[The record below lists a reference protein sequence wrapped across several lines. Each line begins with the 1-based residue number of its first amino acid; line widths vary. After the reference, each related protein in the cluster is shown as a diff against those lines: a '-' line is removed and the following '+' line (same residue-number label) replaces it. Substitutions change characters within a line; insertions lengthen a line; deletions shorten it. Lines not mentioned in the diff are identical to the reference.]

1 MTINRSRCPDVTCV
15 RVIALKLTPR
25 NYSERQ
31 CRLYLPFAQPNRT
44 GVKTVTLL
52 QHCPP
57 CRRNLFCVSLFAA
70 LCGICPSLATAQD
83 VLPAAETPAADIPP
97 AAEKTAAAKPDYAR
111 LADPEIAAQLKLTD
125 EQRTKLQEL
134 LKKRSEALSKAEAA
148 DKAKIA
154 AEQDGTIAAL
164 LSEEQRAKLA
174 KIRPVPKLRF
184 NFRFQR
190 WAEVLQWFANEADLS
205 LVMDAPPPA
214 TFNYTDNK
222 EYSPT
227 EAIDLLNG
235 VLLTKDFTL
244 IRRGRM
250 LIVIDMKEGIP
261 QGLIPRIDLKD
272 LEDRGKHEFVSV
284 MFPLGKKNAEE
295 VDAEIQPLLGNQGK
309 SVPLPKTQQILVTA
323 TAGNMRAIG
332 AVIGSIPEPAP
343 PKQPPKPAP
352 PEKPELKTY
361 ATKSADAGAA
371 VELINQLISG
381 IKVVP
386 DAKAGQITVFATP
399 SQHVAVQALL
409 DKIQTD
415 NPPDSQPRLEVY
427 SLTRGDNT
435 QLLESLKLVLPEMP
449 LRIDPVDNR
458 LIAWGTPEEQAKIKA
473 SLDQLG
479 GDGPSGKTAQLA
491 TYLLLKADPTSTQAL
506 LTTLVPNA
514 RISYDPQTRNLIV
527 VAIPDDQRVV
537 KAMLDQL
544 QPTQPGANTPEL
556 QFYPFKMNIPT
567 GLMEVLQSLVPNAK
581 IRADGKKLIVTAIP
595 ADQVLIA
602 DTIKKFP
609 VPTAGEKPQ
618 LEIYPVTIAQRKR
631 FEAVIASITG
641 DLPGIRIIT
650 DAEPGELAVWAKSKE
665 HDALRA
671 ILEKLKR
678 DVPDEEKFTLASYP
692 VKAAQQPQ
700 TMSVLQTLYPELR
713 IIPDAVANR
722 LLVWA
727 GPQQHADLKATLD
740 QVLAEVPEA
749 DQPRFEAYAIQG
761 ADATSL
767 MPTLQTL
774 LPAMRL
780 SVDPKTTRLIAWGT
794 PKEHKMLKSA
804 LTKVGRGTPEMTPQ
818 IEVYRLTKA
827 DPTATHTLL
836 QVLFPAARLTVDPQT
851 RSLIAVAVPEDQ
863 QGIRATLEQLQ
874 PAQPGANTPELQF
887 YPFKGNIPTG
897 LMEVLQTLVP
907 NAKIRADGRKLIVT
921 AIPADHVLIADTIK
935 KFPVPAAGEKPRLE
949 IYPVNA
955 AQRKRFEAVVASIT
969 GDLPGMRIITD
980 AEPGELAVWAKSKE
994 HDALRAILEKLK
1006 RDVPDEEKFTLAG
1019 YPVKDAQ
1026 QPQATTVLQTLYP
1039 ELRVIPDA
1047 VGNRLLVWAGAERHA
1062 DLKATLDKILADVP
1076 EADQPRF
1083 EAYAVQGADAAS
1095 LMPTLQT
1102 LLPAMRL
1109 SVDPKTTR
1117 LIAWGTPKEHKMLK
1131 SALTKV
1137 GGGTPAMSPQ
1147 IEVYRLTKADPTA
1160 THTLLQGLFPA
1171 ARLTIDP
1178 QTRSLVA
1185 IAIPEDQQGIRA
1197 TLEQLQPESPG
1208 PNERT
1213 LQFIPLDEAPPASL
1227 LAVLQQLAPQSQ
1239 VSYDLESKRLM
1250 VVATAVDH
1258 DVINESVK
1266 RVVASAVPAEKFSLE
1281 IYPVTAAQRTRFQTI
1296 LDTVQSEMPGMRII
1310 TDAEPGELAVWA
1322 KKSQHEKLADIIAKL
1337 RRDTPVGDKFV
1348 LVPYQI
1354 KNADAAN
1361 TLTVMQSIFPNIK
1374 IVLDVKT
1381 KKLLIWAPPS
1391 EHEKIQDV
1399 VDKIDSGAAADVQES
1414 YKVYPVPDSDA
1425 AAVINLL
1432 QQQLPDVNFTNDT
1445 TSKAIIAWGRKA
1457 DHKKLDAILKQVL
1470 AGLDPKR
1477 KPKLVVYSAGQSD
1490 STNIMSGLRQLF
1502 PDARIDDDSSS
1513 NSILIW
1519 TTPDRH
1525 EEIQA
1530 ALDEI
1535 AANVEKQNGGTMV
1548 IYQVKSQVASP
1559 AQQII
1564 QMAVPRARVML
1575 GGNPPRI
1582 VVWAKPDEHAE
1593 IESII
1598 KKIEKDA
1605 GGTEPRSI
1613 VIYDLEGVDAAA
1625 VMQLINPIL
1634 RNETQFIT
1642 SSNGERL
1649 IVRAKTKHHAELKST
1664 IEGAK
1669 EKLPKMGK
1677 PTAHVYQLKHVDPNI
1692 LMAIVR
1698 PIAPASPMVPN
1709 VRDRSLVITASP
1721 EDHEKFKAEIAK
1733 IDVARTGDDSAY
1745 LKSYPLERS
1754 DAGTVYGIVA
1764 NLMSGQADMQLYYD
1778 GRNNAVIAIA
1788 HPDQHKTIAET
1799 IADVEKNFVA
1809 ATPEIYRLHTADP
1822 NVVAAFLRT
1831 LVPRASITVDNPKRS
1846 LVIVATAADHQRMKD
1861 AIAKFD
1867 VEPDTENAVF
1877 LKSHQVKK
1885 ADPGTTF
1892 GVVGQLLA
1900 GHPEI
1905 RLSYD
1910 SRNGSIIAFADTAQH
1925 KKIDEVIAGIEQDI
1939 EGATSEVYRFRTAD
1953 PNAAI
1958 AILRMVA
1965 PRAQM
1970 TVDNR
1975 NRSIVVNA
1983 IEADHTAI
1991 AETIAKMDADGND
2004 ENGAVLQAYS
2014 IKSAE
2019 PGNLLNMLQT
2029 NFALQPDIRLSADYK
2044 NETIVA
2050 LATEAQHEKIAAFIA
2065 EVDGKGKVRT
2075 AEVYRFRS
2083 ADPTAASGI
2092 LRTLIPKVQMAV
2104 DNASRSLVV
2113 TGTPEEHA
2121 LIKSTIAKMEAEPAG
2136 GRGSVLRSY
2145 PVKAAEPNN
2154 LLNMLQSNF
2163 ALQPDI
2169 RLSLDSL
2176 NDTILAF
2183 ARPEQHDK
2191 IQHFIEEVEKGGQTR
2206 RAHVYRFGVA
2216 DPNTALSVLRPL
2228 TPKAQMAVDQG
2239 SHSLVVTA
2247 TEGDHEKIA
2256 ATIKEMD
2263 REDAEGTGRQLQS
2276 YAVQN
2281 AQVSTLAQ
2289 AIQLMYR
2296 LRPDVQVTFDRQNGT
2311 VVAVAPAAEQ
2321 VKIKKFIENAE
2332 KQSVPMVPK
2341 VYRFENADPQA
2352 ALRVLRSLA
2361 PNAEAA
2367 VDTENNSLVVSA
2379 SESDQAKIKA
2389 TVEAMD
2395 GDGAALGVPE
2405 LKVYPLNAADGR
2417 SLQTT
2422 LRTLFRRNRDVD
2434 VSYDAENNSILA
2446 LAPQKTQLRIADMV
2460 QEVERAASADP
2471 LATLQLYRLENVD
2484 SRTAMEILEN
2494 AFSQQIPKIKL
2505 SLDRRGRQIAAI
2517 ARPEQHKM
2525 IQQTLDQM
2533 DTDER
2538 VLEVYQLEV
2547 IEPFT
2552 AELSIDRLFG
2562 GFDFDDPNAPVVDS
2576 DNATQQ
2582 LFVRAKK
2589 EQQAEIREL
2598 LSKMGETG
2606 LAVQAESGKGGRMR
2620 VIPFQGDTAA
2630 AIREIERVW
2639 PQLRKNSIRIVTPSA
2654 VMPSLRRLSPESSRD
2669 DGNKPKPTKKNG
2681 AQFAVPAEE
2690 VPAQNKST
2698 KPTAVKKHPMPQRKS
2713 SESATSQKSATKPES
2728 KSKPMSDPE
2737 PAMFPVIVAPGDG
2750 RITIA
2755 SDDPEALDQFEALL
2769 RAMSPKRTG
2778 GRGNNFVVFSLR
2790 YTSAVQTATT
2800 LQQFFEAGG
2809 KRGGSSRSRFSS
2821 NVTIVPDQR
2830 LNAII
2835 VHGNRHDRDTIEELL
2850 QVLDAEDSPEMLS
2863 ANRPRLIPVK
2873 NTEASRIEDVI
2884 RSIYQSAL
2892 KNGGGAPPIPVP
2904 AGVSQDVAV
2913 AIQRVNAASNAPLL
2927 TVEVDDR
2934 TNSLVV
2940 MAPTSL
2946 FDEIKELVQ
2955 QMDTAA
2961 NDDSTRRL
2969 KVIKLKS
2976 LNIRSLEKSLDM
2988 LTGEGGRSRSRRRR
3002 RGR

>member
-1 MTINRSRCPDVTCV
+1 MTLHQNFS
-15 RVIALKLTPR
+15 
-25 NYSERQ
+25 
-31 CRLYLPFAQPNRT
+31 
-44 GVKTVTLL
+44 
-52 QHCPP
+52 P
-57 CRRNLFCVSLFAA
+57 CRRHLFRASLLAA
-70 LCGICPSLATAQD
+70 LCGICPSLAIAQD
-83 VLPAAETPAADIPP
+83 APPAAETPAAETPATEAPP
-97 AAEKTAAAKPDYAR
+97 AAAKAVASKLDYAR
-111 LADPEIAAQLKLTD
+111 LADPEVAAQLNLTD

-134 LKKRSEALSKAEAA
+134 LKKRNEALSQAEAA

-164 LSEEQRAKLA
+164 LTEEQRAKLA
-174 KIRPVPKLRF
+174 QIRPVPKLRF

-214 TFNYTDNK
+214 TFNYTDSK

-261 QGLIPRIDLKD
+261 QDLIPRIDLKD

-295 VDAEIQPLLGNQGK
+295 VDAEIMPLLGNQGK

-332 AVIGSIPEPAP
+332 AVIDSIPEPAP
-343 PKQPPKPAP
+343 PKQPDKPAP
-352 PEKPELKTY
+352 PEKPELRTY
-361 ATKSADAGAA
+361 ATKSADAAAA
-371 VELINQLISG
+371 VELINQLITG
-381 IKVVP
+381 IKVVA
-386 DAKAGQITVFATP
+386 DAKAGQINVFATP
-399 SQHVAVQALL
+399 SQQTAVQALL

-415 NPPDSQPRLEVY
+415 NPPESKPRLEVY
-427 SLTRGDNT
+427 SLTRGDQT
-435 QLLESLKLVLPEMP
+435 QLLESLKLVLPETQM
-449 LRIDPVDNR
+449 RIDPVENR
-458 LIAWGTPEEQAKIKA
+458 LIAWGTPEEQAKIKS

-479 GDGPSGKTAQLA
+479 GDGPNGKTAQLA
-491 TYLLLKADPTSTQAL
+491 TYLLLKADPASTQEL
-506 LTTLVPNA
+506 LSTLVPNA
-514 RISYDPQTRNLIV
+514 RISYDQQTRNLIV
-527 VAIPDDQRVV
+527 VAVPDDQRVV

-544 QPTQPGANTPEL
+544 QPAQPGANTPEL
-556 QFYPFKMNIPT
+556 QFYPFKVNIPT
-567 GLMEVLQSLVPNAK
+567 GLMEVLQALVPNAK

-595 ADQVLIA
+595 ADHALIA

-609 VPTAGEKPQ
+609 VPITSEKSR
-618 LEIYPVTIAQRKR
+618 LEIYPVTPAQRKR
-631 FEAVIASITG
+631 FEAVIGTITG
-641 DLPGIRIIT
+641 DLPGMRIIT

-665 HDALRA
+665 HEALQA

-678 DVPDEEKFTLASYP
+678 DVPDEEKFTLTSYP
-692 VKAAQQPQ
+692 VKADQQPQ
-700 TMSVLQTLYPELR
+700 TTSVLQTLYPELR
-713 IIPDAVANR
+713 IIPDAVGNR

-727 GPQQHADLKATLD
+727 GAERHADLKATLD
-740 QVLAEVPEA
+740 KVLAEVPEA

-794 PKEHKMLKSA
+794 P
-804 LTKVGRGTPEMTPQ
+804 Q
-818 IEVYRLTKA
+818 
-827 DPTATHTLL
+827 
-836 QVLFPAARLTVDPQT
+836 
-851 RSLIAVAVPEDQ
+851 
-863 QGIRATLEQLQ
+863 
-874 PAQPGANTPELQF
+874 
-887 YPFKGNIPTG
+887 
-897 LMEVLQTLVP
+897 
-907 NAKIRADGRKLIVT
+907 
-921 AIPADHVLIADTIK
+921 
-935 KFPVPAAGEKPRLE
+935 
-949 IYPVNA
+949 
-955 AQRKRFEAVVASIT
+955 
-969 GDLPGMRIITD
+969 
-980 AEPGELAVWAKSKE
+980 
-994 HDALRAILEKLK
+994 
-1006 RDVPDEEKFTLAG
+1006 
-1019 YPVKDAQ
+1019 
-1026 QPQATTVLQTLYP
+1026 
-1039 ELRVIPDA
+1039 
-1047 VGNRLLVWAGAERHA
+1047 
-1062 DLKATLDKILADVP
+1062 
-1076 EADQPRF
+1076 
-1083 EAYAVQGADAAS
+1083 
-1095 LMPTLQT
+1095 
-1102 LLPAMRL
+1102 
-1109 SVDPKTTR
+1109 
-1117 LIAWGTPKEHKMLK
+1117 EHKMLK

-1137 GGGTPAMSPQ
+1137 GGGTPEMSPQ
-1147 IEVYRLTKADPTA
+1147 IEVYQLTKADPSA

-1178 QTRSLVA
+1178 QTRSLIAV
-1185 IAIPEDQQGIRA
+1185 AIPEDQQGIRA

-1213 LQFIPLDEAPPASL
+1213 LQFIPLEEAPPASL

-1239 VSYDLESKRLM
+1239 VSYDLEGKRLM
-1250 VVATAVDH
+1250 VVATAADH

-1266 RVVASAVPAEKFSLE
+1266 RVVDSAAPTEKFSLE
-1281 IYPVTAAQRTRFQTI
+1281 IYPVTAAQRTRFQSI

-1322 KKSQHEKLADIIAKL
+1322 KQSQHEKLADIIAKL
-1337 RRDTPVGDKFV
+1337 RRDTPEGDKFV

-1374 IVLDVKT
+1374 IVLDAKT

-1432 QQQLPDVNFTNDT
+1432 QQQLPDVTFTNDT

-1457 DHKKLDAILKQVL
+1457 DHQKVDAILKQVL

-1477 KPKLVVYSAGQSD
+1477 KPKLVVYPAGQSD
-1490 STNIMSGLRQLF
+1490 SANLMRGLRQLF
-1502 PDARIDDDSSS
+1502 PDARIDDDSAS
-1513 NSILIW
+1513 NSILAW

-1525 EEIQA
+1525 QEIQA
-1530 ALDEI
+1530 AMEEI
-1535 AANVEKQNGGTMV
+1535 AANMKRQNGGTMV
-1548 IYQVKSQVASP
+1548 IYPVEPAIASS
-1559 AQQII
+1559 AQQVV
-1564 QMAVPRARVML
+1564 QMAVPRARVMI
-1575 GGNPPRI
+1575 GGNPPRV
-1582 VVWAKPDEHAE
+1582 VVWAKPEEHTEIAE
-1593 IESII
+1593 II
-1598 KKIEKDA
+1598 KQIEKDA
-1605 GGTEPRSI
+1605 DLNDARELAVFELQGTDS
-1613 VIYDLEGVDAAA
+1613 AAII
-1625 VMQLINPIL
+1625 QLIDPVL
-1634 RNETQFIT
+1634 RSETQFIT
-1642 SSNGERL
+1642 SNDGQRL
-1649 IVRAKTKHHAELKST
+1649 IVRAKPKHLAELKST
-1664 IEGAK
+1664 IEAAK

-1698 PIAPASPMVPN
+1698 PISPSSPMVPN

-1721 EDHEKFKAEIAK
+1721 EDHEKFQAEIAK
-1733 IDVARTGDDSAY
+1733 IDVARAGEDSAY

-1809 ATPEIYRLHTADP
+1809 ATPEMYRLHTADP

-1831 LVPRASITVDNPKRS
+1831 LVPRASITVDNPQRS
-1846 LVIVATAADHQRMKD
+1846 LVIVATAADHQKMKE

-1867 VEPDTENAVF
+1867 VEPDAENAAF

-1900 GHPEI
+1900 SHPEV
-1905 RLSYD
+1905 RLSFD
-1910 SRNGSIIAFADTAQH
+1910 SRNGAIIAFADAAQQ
-1925 KKIDEVIAGIEQDI
+1925 KKIEEVIADIEKDI

-1975 NRSIVVNA
+1975 NRSIVINA

-2004 ENGAVLQAYS
+2004 ENGAVLKAYT

-2050 LATEAQHEKIAAFIA
+2050 LATDAQHKKIAAFIA
-2065 EVDGKGKVRT
+2065 EVDDKGKVRT

-2113 TGTPEEHA
+2113 TGTPEEHE
-2121 LIKSTIAKMEAEPAG
+2121 LIESTIAKMEAEPAG
-2136 GRGSVLRSY
+2136 GGGSVLRSY

-2154 LLNMLQSNF
+2154 LLNMLQANF

-2191 IQHFIEEVEKGGQTR
+2191 IQHFIEEVEKGGQSR
-2206 RAHVYRFGVA
+2206 RAQVYRFGVA
-2216 DPNTALSVLRPL
+2216 DPNTALSVLRVL

-2321 VKIKKFIENAE
+2321 VKIKEFIENAE
-2332 KQSVPMVPK
+2332 AQSVPMIPK
-2341 VYRFENADPQA
+2341 VYRFENADAQA

-2361 PNAEAA
+2361 PNADAA

-2379 SESDQAKIKA
+2379 SAADHAKIKA
-2389 TVEAMD
+2389 TVDAMD
-2395 GDGAALGVPE
+2395 GDGAALGVPG

-2422 LRTLFRRNRDVD
+2422 LRTLFRRDRDVD
-2434 VSYDAENNSILA
+2434 VSYDNENNSILA
-2446 LAPQKTQLRIADMV
+2446 LAPEKTQQRIADMV

-2471 LATLQLYRLENVD
+2471 LATLHLYRLENVD

-2538 VLEVYQLEV
+2538 VLEVYQLDV

-2639 PQLRKNSIRIVTPSA
+2639 PQLRKNSIRVVTPSA
-2654 VMPSLRRLSPESSRD
+2654 VMPSLRRLSPDSSRD
-2669 DGNKPKPTKKNG
+2669 NETKPGPAKKNG

-2690 VPAQNKST
+2690 VPAQGTAQNKSA
-2698 KPTAVKKHPMPQRKS
+2698 KPTVNKKQPMPQQQTA
-2713 SESATSQKSATKPES
+2713 ESATPQKSATNPEAE
-2728 KSKPMSDPE
+2728 SDEDPVT
-2737 PAMFPVIVAPGDG
+2737 FPVIVAPGDG

-2800 LQQFFEAGG
+2800 LQQFFETGG
-2809 KRGGSSRSRFSS
+2809 RRGGSSRSRFSS

-2863 ANRPRLIPVK
+2863 ANRPRLILVK
-2873 NTEASRIEDVI
+2873 NTEASRIEEVI

-2927 TVEVDDR
+2927 TVEVDER

-2946 FDEIKELVQ
+2946 FEEIKELVQ

-2976 LNIRSLEKSLDM
+2976 LNIRSLENSLDM

-3002 RGR
+3002 GR

>member
-1 MTINRSRCPDVTCV
+1 MTLHQNCS
-15 RVIALKLTPR
+15 
-25 NYSERQ
+25 
-31 CRLYLPFAQPNRT
+31 
-44 GVKTVTLL
+44 
-52 QHCPP
+52 P
-57 CRRNLFCVSLFAA
+57 CRRHLFRTSLLAA
-70 LCGICPSLATAQD
+70 LCGICPSLAIAQD
-83 VLPAAETPAADIPP
+83 APPAADTPAAKAPP
-97 AAEKTAAAKPDYAR
+97 AAAKPAAAKLDYAR
-111 LADPEIAAQLKLTD
+111 LADPEVAAQLNLTE
-125 EQRTKLQEL
+125 EQQTKLQEL
-134 LKKRSEALSKAEAA
+134 LKKRSEALSQAEAA

-154 AEQDGTIAAL
+154 AEQNGTIAAL

-190 WAEVLQWFANEADLS
+190 WAEVLQWFAQEADLS

-214 TFNYTDNK
+214 TFNYTDTK
-222 EYSPT
+222 EYTPT

-261 QGLIPRIDLKD
+261 QDLIPRIDLKD

-295 VDAEIQPLLGNQGK
+295 VDAEIMPLLGNQGK

-332 AVIGSIPEPAP
+332 AVIDSIPEPAP
-343 PKQPPKPAP
+343 PKQPPKPTP
-352 PEKPELKTY
+352 PEKPELRTY
-361 ATKSADAGAA
+361 ATKSADAAAA

-386 DAKAGQITVFATP
+386 DAKAGQINVFATP
-399 SQHVAVQALL
+399 SQQTAVLALL

-415 NPPDSQPRLEVY
+415 NPPESKPRLEVY
-427 SLTRGDNT
+427 SLTRGDHT
-435 QLLESLKLVLPEMP
+435 QLLESLRLVLPEMQM
-449 LRIDPVDNR
+449 RIDPVDNR
-458 LIAWGTPEEQAKIKA
+458 LIAWGTPDEQAKIKA

-479 GDGPSGKTAQLA
+479 GDGPNGKTAQLA
-491 TYLLLKADPTSTQAL
+491 TYLLLKADPASTQEL
-506 LTTLVPNA
+506 LSKLVPNA
-514 RISYDPQTRNLIV
+514 RVSFDPQTRNLIV
-527 VAIPDDQRVV
+527 VAVPDDQRVV

-544 QPTQPGANTPEL
+544 QPTQPGANSPEL
-556 QFYPFKMNIPT
+556 QFYPFKVNIPT
-567 GLMEVLQSLVPNAK
+567 GLMEVLQTLVPNAN
-581 IRADGKKLIVTAIP
+581 IRADGKKLIITATP
-595 ADQVLIA
+595 ADHVLIA

-609 VPTAGEKPQ
+609 MPIASEKPR
-618 LEIYPVTIAQRKR
+618 LEIYPITPAQRKR
-631 FEAVIASITG
+631 FEAVIGTITG

-665 HDALRA
+665 HEALQA

-678 DVPDEEKFTLASYP
+678 DVPDEEKFTLTSYP

-700 TMSVLQTLYPELR
+700 TTSVLQTLYPELR
-713 IIPDAVANR
+713 VIPDAEGNR

-727 GPQQHADLKATLD
+727 GPQRHTDLKATLD
-740 QVLAEVPEA
+740 KVLAEVPEA

-794 PKEHKMLKSA
+794 PKEH
-804 LTKVGRGTPEMTPQ
+804 Q
-818 IEVYRLTKA
+818 
-827 DPTATHTLL
+827 
-836 QVLFPAARLTVDPQT
+836 
-851 RSLIAVAVPEDQ
+851 
-863 QGIRATLEQLQ
+863 
-874 PAQPGANTPELQF
+874 
-887 YPFKGNIPTG
+887 
-897 LMEVLQTLVP
+897 
-907 NAKIRADGRKLIVT
+907 
-921 AIPADHVLIADTIK
+921 
-935 KFPVPAAGEKPRLE
+935 
-949 IYPVNA
+949 
-955 AQRKRFEAVVASIT
+955 
-969 GDLPGMRIITD
+969 
-980 AEPGELAVWAKSKE
+980 
-994 HDALRAILEKLK
+994 
-1006 RDVPDEEKFTLAG
+1006 
-1019 YPVKDAQ
+1019 
-1026 QPQATTVLQTLYP
+1026 
-1039 ELRVIPDA
+1039 
-1047 VGNRLLVWAGAERHA
+1047 
-1062 DLKATLDKILADVP
+1062 
-1076 EADQPRF
+1076 
-1083 EAYAVQGADAAS
+1083 
-1095 LMPTLQT
+1095 
-1102 LLPAMRL
+1102 
-1109 SVDPKTTR
+1109 
-1117 LIAWGTPKEHKMLK
+1117 MLK

-1137 GGGTPAMSPQ
+1137 GGGMAEMSPQ
-1147 IEVYRLTKADPTA
+1147 IEVYRLTKADPSA
-1160 THTLLQGLFPA
+1160 TQTLLQGLFPA

-1178 QTRSLVA
+1178 QTRSLIAV
-1185 IAIPEDQQGIRA
+1185 AIPEDQQGIRA
-1197 TLEQLQPESPG
+1197 TLEQLQPETPG

-1213 LQFIPLDEAPPASL
+1213 LQFIPLEEAPPASL

-1239 VSYDLESKRLM
+1239 VSYDLEAKRLM
-1250 VVATAVDH
+1250 VVATAADH
-1258 DVINESVK
+1258 NVINESVK
-1266 RVVASAVPAEKFSLE
+1266 RVVDSAAPAEKFSLE

-1337 RRDTPVGDKFV
+1337 RRDTPAGDKFV

-1374 IVLDVKT
+1374 IVLDAKT

-1432 QQQLPDVNFTNDT
+1432 QQQLPDVTFTNDT

-1457 DHKKLDAILKQVL
+1457 DHQKVDAILKQVL
-1470 AGLDPKR
+1470 ASLDPDR
-1477 KPKLVVYSAGQSD
+1477 KPKLVIYPVGKSD
-1490 STNIMSGLRQLF
+1490 SANLMRGLRQIF
-1502 PDARIDDDSSS
+1502 PDTRIDDDSSS
-1513 NSILIW
+1513 NSMLIW

-1525 EEIQA
+1525 QEIQA
-1530 ALDEI
+1530 ALDQI
-1535 AANVEKQNGGTMV
+1535 SANLEKQNGGTMV
-1548 IYQVKSQVASP
+1548 IYQVKSQVVSP

-1582 VVWAKPDEHAE
+1582 VAWAKPDEHAE

-1598 KKIEKDA
+1598 KKVEKDA
-1605 GGTEPRSI
+1605 GSTEPRNI
-1613 VIYDLEGVDAAA
+1613 VIYDLEGVDATA
-1625 VMQLINPIL
+1625 VMQLIDPVL
-1634 RNETQFIT
+1634 RAETQFIT

-1649 IVRAKTKHHAELKST
+1649 IVRAKTKHHAELKAT

-1669 EKLPKMGK
+1669 EKLPKVGK

-1698 PIAPASPMVPN
+1698 PISPASPMVPN
-1709 VRDRSLVITASP
+1709 VRDRSLVITATP
-1721 EDHEKFKAEIAK
+1721 EDHEKFQSEISK
-1733 IDVARTGDDSAY
+1733 IDVERTDGESAY
-1745 LKSYPLERS
+1745 LKSHPIERA

-1764 NLMSGQADMQLYYD
+1764 NLMSGQGGMQLYYD
-1778 GRNNAVIAIA
+1778 SRNNAVIANA

-1799 IADVEKNFVA
+1799 IADVEKNFVE
-1809 ATPEIYRLHTADP
+1809 ATPEMYRLHTADP

-1831 LVPRASITVDNPKRS
+1831 LVPRASITVDNPQRS
-1846 LVIVATAADHQRMKD
+1846 LVIVATATDHQKMKE

-1867 VEPDTENAVF
+1867 VEPDAENAAF

-1900 GHPEI
+1900 SHPEV

-1910 SRNGSIIAFADTAQH
+1910 SRNGAIIAFADAAQQ
-1925 KKIDEVIAGIEQDI
+1925 KKIEEVIADIEKDI

-2004 ENGAVLQAYS
+2004 ENGAVLRAYS

-2050 LATEAQHEKIAAFIA
+2050 LATDAQHKKIAAFIA
-2065 EVDGKGKVRT
+2065 EVDDKGKIRT

-2121 LIKSTIAKMEAEPAG
+2121 LIKSTIAKMEEEPAG

-2154 LLNMLQSNF
+2154 LLNMLQTNF
-2163 ALQPDI
+2163 SLQPDI

-2183 ARPEQHDK
+2183 ARPEQHEN

-2206 RAHVYRFGVA
+2206 RAQVYRFSVA
-2216 DPNTALSVLRPL
+2216 DPNTALSVLSVL

-2263 REDAEGTGRQLQS
+2263 REDTDGTGPQLRS
-2276 YAVQN
+2276 YPVIN
-2281 AQVSTLAQ
+2281 AQVNTLAQ
-2289 AIQLMYR
+2289 AIQSAYR
-2296 LRPDVQVTFDRQNGT
+2296 NRPDVQVTYDSQNNT
-2311 VVAVAPAAEQ
+2311 VSAVAPVAVH
-2321 VKIKKFIENAE
+2321 VKIKEFIENSD
-2332 KQSVPMVPK
+2332 KQGVTLIPK

-2352 ALRVLRSLA
+2352 ALRVLRSLTPRA
-2361 PNAEAA
+2361 DAA

-2379 SESDQAKIKA
+2379 SEADHAKIQA

-2422 LRTLFRRNRDVD
+2422 LRTLFRRDRDVD
-2434 VSYDAENNSILA
+2434 VSYDRENNSILA
-2446 LAPQKTQLRIADMV
+2446 LAPEKTQQRIADMV
-2460 QEVERAASADP
+2460 QEVERASSADP
-2471 LATLQLYRLENVD
+2471 LSTLQLYRLENVD

-2525 IQQTLDQM
+2525 IQQTLKQM

-2538 VLEVYQLEV
+2538 VLEVYQLDV

-2562 GFDFDDPNAPVVDS
+2562 SFDFDDPNAPVVDS

-2639 PQLRKNSIRIVTPSA
+2639 PQLRKNSIRVVTPSA
-2654 VMPSLRRLSPESSRD
+2654 VMPSLRRLAPDASRN
-2669 DGNKPKPTKKNG
+2669 GGTKPKPAKKNG

-2690 VPAQNKST
+2690 VPAQNKSAKPNTT
-2698 KPTAVKKHPMPQRKS
+2698 KKQPTSQQQSK
-2713 SESATSQKSATKPES
+2713 ESATSQKSTTTPDV
-2728 KSKPMSDPE
+2728 KSDAE
-2737 PAMFPVIVAPGDG
+2737 PSSFPVIVAPGNG

-2800 LQQFFEAGG
+2800 LQQFFETGG
-2809 KRGGSSRSRFSS
+2809 RRGGSSRSRFSS

-2863 ANRPRLIPVK
+2863 ANRPRLILVK

-2927 TVEVDDR
+2927 TVEVDER

-2946 FDEIKELVQ
+2946 FEEIKELVQ

-2976 LNIRSLEKSLDM
+2976 LNIRSLENSLDM
-2988 LTGEGGRSRSRRRR
+2988 LTGEGSRSRSRRRR